1 MSIRISEEPPKN
13 KEEFLQSRIDQQVEL
28 ICILKQRADE
38 YLQKYLTNEEQVKT
52 LRNDLEKTQNEHSS
66 EVEKCKLLKRNIS
79 ELEERWKKVKDQNG
93 GLEQENVGLR
103 NRCRELEE
111 NNEELNTQ
119 CEKLKVELEDIPGAC
134 AEKMRKLDED
144 LQQQLNQSQDVARK
158 FQEKLSKRD
167 EKLKILKDDLKNLS
181 QEYSALK
188 EKFEDSQN
196 KSNENMKIRE
206 ISEQMVSRLQQDLQT
221 TRNDLDNAKRV
232 LRDEQS
238 RSSKER
244 ETLKKEYLALQQQL
258 PSYVFEK
265 ERQSM
270 KQDLNAYKD
279 HAQKLLNREQELN
292 AKLRRLSPKSFK
304 K

>member
-79 ELEERWKKVKDQNG
+79 ELEERWKIVKDQNG

-119 CEKLKVELEDIPGAC
+119 CEKLKVELEDIPGVC
-134 AEKMRKLDED
+134 AEKMRKLDDD
-144 LQQQLNQSQDVARK
+144 LQQKLNQSQDAARK
-158 FQEKLSKRD
+158 FQEKLSKKD

-221 TRNDLDNAKRV
+221 TRNDLDNAKRA

-244 ETLKKEYLALQQQL
+244 EKLKKEYLALEQQL
-258 PSYVFEK
+258 PSYVLEK

>member
-158 FQEKLSKRD
+158 FQE
-167 EKLKILKDDLKNLS
+167 
-181 QEYSALK
+181 
-188 EKFEDSQN
+188 
-196 KSNENMKIRE
+196 
-206 ISEQMVSRLQQDLQT
+206 
-221 TRNDLDNAKRV
+221 
-232 LRDEQS
+232 
-238 RSSKER
+238 
-244 ETLKKEYLALQQQL
+244 YLALQQQL